1 MEIESAAGGK
11 GKVVMGG
18 DRKGRRDET
27 LSVLRANQPEL
38 RAEYGVRRLAVFG
51 SVARDAASVDSDV
64 DVIVEFEHPIGLRF
78 VDFADRLE
86 AILGVKID
94 ILTPAGISDIR
105 NPRIAESIRKSAVYV

>member
-1 MEIESAAGGK
+1 MK
-11 GKVVMGG
+11 
-18 DRKGRRDET
+18 RTRDET
-27 LSVLRANQPEL
+27 LSVLRTHLPEL
-38 RAEYGVRRLAVFG
+38 RAEYGVHRLAVFG
-51 SVARDAASVDSDV
+51 SVARDAAGEDSDV

-105 NPRIAESIRKSAVYV
+105 NPRLAQSIRESAVYV